1 MVSLSAVFFIIHCL
15 IMKILLPQR
24 DELAPE
30 LAPALDACKL
40 ALGFIPNFALML
52 GFSPH
57 VLLSYLHLSDHQA
70 EGVFSQV
77 ERESMLL
84 AVSQFHGSPYCLAA
98 HSAYARS
105 AGLSEADTLA
115 ARTGTLADP
124 KLNFLV
130 QFARAVAEHRG
141 QVPREMMDDFEEWG
155 YGPQALMD
163 VVALVIESTF
173 SNYVGLL
180 TKVPVDFPE
189 VQWVE

>member
-1 MVSLSAVFFIIHCL
+1 
-15 IMKILLPQR
+15 MKILLPER
-24 DELAPE
+24 DELSPE
-30 LAPALDACKL
+30 LFPVLDACKL
-40 ALGFIPNFALML
+40 SIGFVPNFALML

-57 VLLSYLHLSDHQA
+57 VLLSFLHLSDHQTQ
-70 EGVFSQV
+70 GTFSQV
-77 ERESMLL
+77 EREAMLL

-105 AGLSEADTLA
+105 AGMSEAETIEARSGKLA
-115 ARTGTLADP
+115 NA

-130 QFARAVAEHRG
+130 QFARAVAEYRG

-163 VVALVIESTF
+163 VIALVIESTF
-173 SNYVGLL
+173 SNYVGLM